1 MKNKLILF
9 TCLIALGLTAH
20 TQQQSNDSTRLKRLD
35 SLSVEHRLVVLAVTK
50 MDYLNTENSLLK
62 KEVKLLTTMNT
73 NNVNF
78 IRQIVGDKQA
88 IEEKLSKE
96 AVKKKKWRNA
106 TLFLLCV
113 NVGVIL
119 ALLH

>member
-1 MKNKLILF
+1 
-9 TCLIALGLTAH
+9 
-20 TQQQSNDSTRLKRLD
+20 
-35 SLSVEHRLVVLAVTK
+35 
-50 MDYLNTENSLLK
+50 
-62 KEVKLLTTMNT
+62 MNT